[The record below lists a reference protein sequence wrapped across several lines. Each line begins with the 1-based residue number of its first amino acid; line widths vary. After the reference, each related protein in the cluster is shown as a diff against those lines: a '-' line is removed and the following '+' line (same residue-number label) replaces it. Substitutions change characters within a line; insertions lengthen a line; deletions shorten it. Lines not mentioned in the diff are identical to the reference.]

1 MSKID
6 LSKVV
11 SSDLI
16 HELYERGYFTD
27 LLFCVEDVNNQ
38 LYDINEDRDEDNKI
52 VLSEEQKKEVLDE
65 SFNVGWYNERMN
77 DDIINTILNY

>member
-6 LSKVV
+6 LSKVE

-27 LLFCVEDVNNQ
+27 LLFCVEDVNIQ
-38 LYDINEDRDEDNKI
+38 LDDINEGRDEDNKI